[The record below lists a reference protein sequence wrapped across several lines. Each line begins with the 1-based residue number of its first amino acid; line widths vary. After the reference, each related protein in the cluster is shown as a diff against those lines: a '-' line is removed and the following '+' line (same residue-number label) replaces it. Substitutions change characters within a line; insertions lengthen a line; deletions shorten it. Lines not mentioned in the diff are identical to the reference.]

1 VSVQNLVIFSSML
14 LASFTGN
21 KLATPLGNDDQMWI
35 IGRDDWIGGS
45 FVSSTKIVVADG
57 ETGSTLAGLLEI
69 AMVDLMGTK
78 SAPDRAKVTTD
89 NVIWVEMQDLSEK
102 DHNDLEL
109 ELQRDMDKVMA
120 ERRRKKLACFQ
131 KTRSG
136 VIKKGDTVKA
146 STLVNSPFT
155 LEELIHMIDISV
167 TSKYGSDLEAIT
179 RTLIDCVK

>member
-69 AMVDLMGTK
+69 AMVDPKGTK

-109 ELQRDMDKVMA
+109 ELQ
-120 ERRRKKLACFQ
+120 
-131 KTRSG
+131 
-136 VIKKGDTVKA
+136 
-146 STLVNSPFT
+146 
-155 LEELIHMIDISV
+155 
-167 TSKYGSDLEAIT
+167 
-179 RTLIDCVK
+179 